1 MIGPGPIVFVLSCAI
16 TDQRYCSTFIACIYL
31 STQGVLVSQIENMS
45 LCIFVILISY
55 VYSSMSL
62 EYHSCCTIPMD
73 TPLPPL
79 RPQTPRDDSKSS
91 TSRLANSSNVRC
103 SCEMCSRLASELHEL
118 RAEFRA
124 KLDGI
129 QQIVTIMNSKLDVY
143 LYPLVCRSCRTWLY

>member
-1 MIGPGPIVFVLSCAI
+1 
-16 TDQRYCSTFIACIYL
+16 
-31 STQGVLVSQIENMS
+31 MS

-143 LYPLVCRSCRTWLY
+143 LYPLSRIEETTQEDQNTDWSVSYELDTTQAAED